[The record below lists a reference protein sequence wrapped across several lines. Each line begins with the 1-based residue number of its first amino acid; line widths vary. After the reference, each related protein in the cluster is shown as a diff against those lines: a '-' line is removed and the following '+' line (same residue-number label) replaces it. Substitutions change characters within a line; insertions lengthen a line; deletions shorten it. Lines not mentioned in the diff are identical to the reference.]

1 MEQYAINTGSFDL
14 LIVSSSMV
22 VSGGADINLSAA
34 TQVSG
39 TFVGIGRSLTQVT
52 ASFIEAGSN
61 TTSSFAVTSSHAI
74 NALTASHALNA
85 LTSSHA
91 LNALTSSHALNALS
105 ASFSL
110 FSNNSITSS
119 YTTGSRS
126 IIGILTSS
134 VIIISAESSSQAP
147 LANTFLQINGF
158 NGNPTRITIDTNNSA
173 SSFGSSIR
181 ARRSQGTAQSASAVL
196 SQDIL
201 LQIVADGASGATF
214 TSNSI
219 AIDFMAANNWNTS
232 STPTRMMFKTTPNG
246 STISNEIM
254 RLTESGSL
262 FIGNVTSSATLGVFG
277 TISASLFSG
286 SHFGT
291 SSNAT
296 TASHAV
302 NALTASFA
310 LNSAGGSGTTL
321 FTGSTYQITSSWA
334 LFSLTSSMSLTSSNT
349 VTFVLSASW
358 ASQSLSASIT
368 TNATTSD
375 FALLAGTTI
384 SSSYATTS
392 SFALVGPFT
401 TLSTAST
408 YQITSSTA
416 VTSSFATTAS
426 WAIDT
431 LSSSLETSARITAD
445 DLLSNTISN
454 TLSIARK
461 ATGSIAML
469 TASFTVSA
477 GSMTVIPGLL
487 IPMGVS
493 VAYMFDAVL
502 LFSTSINSP
511 NIGFGMTFPGMVNAG
526 GTILAGMSAVQQL
539 NASTWDSNRLNCW
552 NQAGS
557 NSVLVSITM
566 GATAANLPVV
576 YTGMFFVS
584 NATGTLQLAA
594 KSSAGQALVLLAGS
608 YLRLA
613 RIN

>member
-408 YQITSSTA
+408 YQITSSIA

-445 DLLSNTISN
+445 NLLSNTISN

-487 IPMGVS
+487 TSMDVS

-539 NASTWDSNRLNCW
+539 NASTMDSNRLNCW

-584 NATGTLQLAA
+584 NANGTLQLAA